1 MNTCILGLGSNI
13 RPRRHIREAKKIL
26 GEKFKILKESRFVST
41 KAVGLLQQGDFMN
54 GALLMTTEL
63 NFDQLRPRLKKIEQ
77 DLGRPPD
84 SLKYGP
90 RTIDI
95 DILLYDDLRVNTPE
109 VTIPHP
115 RMLNRN
121 FVMDPLKEIAPDLA
135 KELIHAH
142 H

>member
-41 KAVGLLQQGDFMN
+41 KAVGFPRQGDFMN

-63 NFDQLRPRLKKIEQ
+63 NFDQLRPRLKEIEQ

-95 DILLYDDLRVNTPE
+95 DILLYDDIKLNLPHLI
-109 VTIPHP
+109 IPHP
-115 RMLNRN
+115 RMFERE
-121 FVMDPLKEIAPDLA
+121 FVMTPLAEIAPEVA
-135 KELIHAH
+135 KALKKQRK
-142 H
+142 